1 MAYTKKSAD
10 ATKTSTQVVDDTT
23 VTVNETIINE
33 TAPTIRKFEQE
44 DLIPCRSM
52 VSGQLFIEGTRSK
65 LLYTFADYNDVCDI
79 EYRDL
84 IYMVRTYN
92 NRFVYEPWIIIEDE
106 DFELQ
111 KTLLV
116 SYSVFSIVDVGD
128 ALISSGAT
136 VPGVIVPNIDTFLS
150 INYPGLI
157 KVGQESVSVFLSYL
171 HRWTDS
177 PEKIVKKIEKI
188 TLDSEQSN
196 Y

>member
-1 MAYTKKSAD
+1 MIKGGSRLIS
-10 ATKTSTQVVDDTT
+10 TS
-23 VTVNETIINE
+23 
-33 TAPTIRKFEQE
+33 
-44 DLIPCRSM
+44 S
-52 VSGQLFIEGTRSK
+52 
-65 LLYTFADYNDVCDI
+65 
-79 EYRDL
+79 
-84 IYMVRTYN
+84 
-92 NRFVYEPWIIIEDE
+92 

-136 VPGVIVPNIDTFLS
+136 VLGVIVPNIDTFLS